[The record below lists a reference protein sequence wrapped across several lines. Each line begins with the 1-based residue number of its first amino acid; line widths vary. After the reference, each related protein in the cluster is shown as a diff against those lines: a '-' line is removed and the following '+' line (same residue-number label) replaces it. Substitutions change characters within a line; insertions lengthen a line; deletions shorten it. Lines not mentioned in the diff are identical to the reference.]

1 MERIIS
7 NTDWFIYMWLL
18 SLLLLSIAKLI
29 NENKFYEFV
38 VISINKKFF
47 LTAQR
52 EDNYLFNLFNSILF
66 LVQIISLSLFL
77 YQVLQLLSL
86 VSDPGILGFIKIA
99 AYLTGFVLFKF
110 FLEKLIGYIIGLN
123 EFVNQFNFIK
133 LSYRNNIGLYFVV
146 FNVLLYLTTSLTK
159 IHWFVYLAI
168 YLILSTIGFV
178 RMFNFFQKE
187 IPPHIFYFILY
198 LCALEI
204 APYAI
209 LYKLL
214 LD

>member
-7 NTDWFIYMWLL
+7 NTDWIIYMWLL

-29 NENKFYEFV
+29 NENKFSEFV
-38 VISINKKFF
+38 VISINKKYF

-52 EDNYLFNLFNSILF
+52 EDNYLFNLFNFILF

-86 VSDPGILGFIKIA
+86 VSDRGILDFIKIA
-99 AYLTGFVLFKF
+99 AYLTGFVLLKF
-110 FLEKLIGYIIGLN
+110 FLEKLIGFIIGLN

-146 FNVLLYLTTSLTK
+146 FNILLYLTDSLTK
-159 IHWFVYLAI
+159 IHWFIFLAI

-187 IPPHIFYFILY
+187 IPPYIFYFILY

-214 LD
+214 VD

>member
-7 NTDWFIYMWLL
+7 NTDWFIYVWLL
-18 SLLLLSIAKLI
+18 SLLLVTAAKMV
-29 NENKFYEFV
+29 NGSKFSEF
-38 VISINKKFF
+38 ISISISKKFF

-52 EDNYLFNLFNSILF
+52 EDNYLFNRFNIILF
-66 LVQIISLSLFL
+66 VMQVISLSLFL
-77 YQVLQLLSL
+77 FIAAQHLSL
-86 VSDPGILGFIKIA
+86 APEFGMGVYFKIVLFLNGFII
-99 AYLTGFVLFKF
+99 FKF
-110 FLEKLIGYIIGLN
+110 SLEKVIGFLIGTE
-123 EFVNQFNFIK
+123 EFVNRFNFVK
-133 LSYRNNIGLYFVV
+133 LCFRSNAAIFFVIINIA
-146 FNVLLYLTTSLTK
+146 LYLTESLS
-159 IHWFVYLAI
+159 IIYIYGALSI
-168 YLILSTIGFV
+168 YLIVSVVGFV

-187 IPPHIFYFILY
+187 IAPHIFYFILY

>member
-29 NENKFYEFV
+29 NENKFSEFV

-99 AYLTGFVLFKF
+99 AYLTGFVLLKF

-214 LD
+214 VD

>member
-99 AYLTGFVLFKF
+99 AYLTGFVLLKF

-146 FNVLLYLTTSLTK
+146 FNVLLYLTASLTK

-214 LD
+214 VD

>member
-29 NENKFYEFV
+29 NENKFSEFV

-99 AYLTGFVLFKF
+99 AYLTGFVLLKF

-123 EFVNQFNFIK
+123 EFVNQFNQAQ
-133 LSYRNNIGLYFVV
+133 LS
-146 FNVLLYLTTSLTK
+146 K
-159 IHWFVYLAI
+159 
-168 YLILSTIGFV
+168 
-178 RMFNFFQKE
+178 
-187 IPPHIFYFILY
+187 
-198 LCALEI
+198 
-204 APYAI
+204 
-209 LYKLL
+209 
-214 LD
+214 

>member
-18 SLLLLSIAKLI
+18 SLLLVAIAKLV
-29 NENKFYEFV
+29 NENKFSEF
-38 VISINKKFF
+38 ISISISKKFF

-52 EDNYLFNLFNSILF
+52 EDNYLFNRFNIILF
-66 LVQIISLSLFL
+66 VMQIVSLSLFL
-77 YQVLQLLSL
+77 FIVAQHLSL
-86 VSDPGILGFIKIA
+86 TPEYGLGLYFKIVLF
-99 AYLTGFVLFKF
+99 LTGFIIFKF
-110 FLEKLIGYIIGLN
+110 SLEKIIGFLIGTA
-123 EFVNQFNFIK
+123 EFVNRFNFVK
-133 LSYRNNIGLYFVV
+133 LCFRNNVAIF
-146 FNVLLYLTTSLTK
+146 FIIINIILYLAESLS
-159 IHWFVYLAI
+159 IIYIYGGLSI
-168 YLILSTIGFV
+168 YLIVSVVGFV

-187 IPPHIFYFILY
+187 IAPHIFYFILY